1 VSGKYSLIKK
11 CLLNVLGLSL
21 LSLSNLSA
29 GHLMV
34 AQHGTLNFVDQYAYI
49 VLSLPISAFEG
60 IDEDKDGEITL
71 NEFNLHRKQLS
82 DEVIKNV
89 YFSDENSQFSI
100 DGLLLNPSFEHE
112 HQDVNEEINEDIN
125 ERQVSP
131 HIDQVTITG
140 RYSLPRVPNKVKFNI
155 KLFSVYKTLQRY
167 EITAMNKKQNKK
179 YQFYLTPSQPFSTL
193 FN

>member
-1 VSGKYSLIKK
+1 MSGKYSLIKK
-11 CLLNVLGLSL
+11 CLLNVVGLSL

-34 AQHGTLNFVDQYAYI
+34 AQHGTLNFVDRYAYI

-60 IDEDKDGEITL
+60 IDDNKDGEITL
-71 NEFNLHRKQLS
+71 NEFNNHRKQLS
-82 DEVIKNV
+82 TEVIKSV
-89 YFSDENSQFSI
+89 YLSDENSEFVI

-112 HQDVNEEINEDIN
+112 HEHEHVTEELNEDQ
-125 ERQVSP
+125 EPQ
-131 HIDQVTITG
+131 HIEQVTITG
-140 RYSLPRVPNKVKFNI
+140 RYSLPSAQSKVNFNI
-155 KLFSVYKTLQRY
+155 KLFSAYKTLQRY
-167 EITAMNKKQNKK
+167 EITAMNKKKNNK